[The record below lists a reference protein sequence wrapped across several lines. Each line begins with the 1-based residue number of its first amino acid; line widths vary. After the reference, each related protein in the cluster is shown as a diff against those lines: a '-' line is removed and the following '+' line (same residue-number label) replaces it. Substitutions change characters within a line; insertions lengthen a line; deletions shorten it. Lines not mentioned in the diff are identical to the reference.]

1 MWKRYPDQYQ
11 ARTNLIGFFDELI
24 AIVDEDGNGEIA
36 VEEFLSALHAKLIL
50 DYKRR

>member
-1 MWKRYPDQYQ
+1 MWKRYPDQDQ

-24 AIVDEDGNGEIA
+24 A
-36 VEEFLSALHAKLIL
+36 